1 METPEQSIYMDYHAT
16 TPIDPQVLDA
26 MTPYLTSHFG
36 NASSTMHPF
45 GWQAKEAVEKAR
57 LQVAEL
63 INCSPEEVVF
73 TSGATE
79 SDNLAI
85 KGIAYQYKDKGNHI
99 ITSTVEHHAVLD
111 SCKVLENEGFEVTYL
126 PVDGYGMVDPHAV
139 EAAITD
145 RTILISLIYANN
157 EVGTINPIS
166 EIGEIAE
173 QHGVI
178 FHSDAVQGI
187 GKIESDVDG
196 LKVDLM
202 SLTAHKMYGPKG
214 IGALYIREKQPPIR
228 LHPMIHGG
236 GQERNI
242 RPGTLNVPGIVG
254 FGMACELSKAVMHE
268 EDQRIAS
275 LRKRLYRGLSK
286 QLGFIY
292 LNGHPQKRLPGNLNI
307 SFEFVESESLLM
319 GLKGI
324 ALSAGA
330 ACTSTSVEAS
340 YVLRAMGIEEELAL
354 TAIRFGLGRYNT
366 EAEVDTV
373 IDAVVKQVA
382 RLRELSPLYEMALRD
397 RNQM

>member
-1 METPEQSIYMDYHAT
+1 
-16 TPIDPQVLDA
+16 
-26 MTPYLTSHFG
+26 
-36 NASSTMHPF
+36 
-45 GWQAKEAVEKAR
+45 
-57 LQVAEL
+57 
-63 INCSPEEVVF
+63 
-73 TSGATE
+73 
-79 SDNLAI
+79 
-85 KGIAYQYKDKGNHI
+85 
-99 ITSTVEHHAVLD
+99 
-111 SCKVLENEGFEVTYL
+111 
-126 PVDGYGMVDPHAV
+126 
-139 EAAITD
+139 
-145 RTILISLIYANN
+145 
-157 EVGTINPIS
+157 
-166 EIGEIAE
+166 
-173 QHGVI
+173 
-178 FHSDAVQGI
+178 
-187 GKIESDVDG
+187 
-196 LKVDLM
+196 
-202 SLTAHKMYGPKG
+202 
-214 IGALYIREKQPPIR
+214 
-228 LHPMIHGG
+228 MIHGG

-373 IDAVVKQVA
+373 IDAVVKQVG
-382 RLRELSPLYEMALRD
+382 RLRELSPLY
-397 RNQM
+397 